1 MFMSA
6 KPCIMDARGM
16 GGHPE
21 GNRPEET
28 VMILYDIKCRKN
40 HVFETWFRDSAS
52 YEEQAAAGAISC
64 PTCGS
69 RKVEKALM
77 APRLSKSGRTRD
89 AARHIGEDEPGGG
102 PGRGPGGEPG
112 GGPGGKMATRA
123 VKETAEAAEIMG
135 KLRELREKV
144 EENCDYVG
152 GKFAEE
158 ARKIHY
164 GEEDP
169 RNIYGETSDE
179 QAEELHEE
187 GVTFSRIPWAPRH
200 NS

>member
-1 MFMSA
+1 
-6 KPCIMDARGM
+6 
-16 GGHPE
+16 
-21 GNRPEET
+21 
-28 VMILYDIKCRKN
+28 MILYDLKCRKD
-40 HVFETWFRDSAS
+40 HVFETWFRDSAA
-52 YEEQAAAGAISC
+52 YEEQVAAGAIAC

-77 APRLSKSGRTRD
+77 APRLSRSGRTRD
-89 AARHIGEDEPGGG
+89 AARHTGENKAQGG
-102 PGRGPGGEPG
+102 PGGV
-112 GGPGGKMATRA
+112 PGGKMATRA
-123 VKETAEAAEIMG
+123 VKETTEAAEIMG
-135 KLRELREKV
+135 KLRELRQKV

-152 GKFAEE
+152 GEFAEE

>member
-1 MFMSA
+1 
-6 KPCIMDARGM
+6 
-16 GGHPE
+16 
-21 GNRPEET
+21 
-28 VMILYDIKCRKN
+28 MILYDLKCRKN

-52 YEEQAAAGAISC
+52 YDEQVEAGAIAC

-77 APRLSKSGRTRD
+77 APRLSRSGRTRD
-89 AARHIGEDEPGGG
+89 AARQSGEDKA
-102 PGRGPGGEPG
+102 R
-112 GGPGGKMATRA
+112 GGPGGKMAMRA
-123 VKETAEAAEIMG
+123 VKETAEAAEVMG
-135 KLRELREKV
+135 KLRELRKNV

-152 GKFAEE
+152 GEFAEE

-169 RNIYGETSDE
+169 RSIYGETSDK

-187 GVTFSRIPWAPRH
+187 GVTFSRIPWAPRRD
-200 NS
+200 S

>member
-1 MFMSA
+1 M
-6 KPCIMDARGM
+6 ARAL
-16 GGHPE
+16 
-21 GNRPEET
+21 EEMT
-28 VMILYDIKCRKN
+28 MILYDLKCRKD
-40 HVFETWFRDSAS
+40 HVFETWFRDSAA
-52 YEEQAAAGAISC
+52 YEEQAAAGVIVC

-69 RKVEKALM
+69 RKIEKALM
-77 APRLSKSGRTRD
+77 APRLAKGGRSRDSRGDARGDAAGQNAERRD
-89 AARHIGEDEPGGG
+89 A
-102 PGRGPGGEPG
+102 G

-123 VKETAEAAEIMG
+123 VKETAESAELMG
-135 KLRELREKV
+135 QLRELRQKV

-152 GKFAEE
+152 GDFAEE

-187 GVTFSRIPWAPRH
+187 GVAFNRIPWAPRH
-200 NS
+200 DS